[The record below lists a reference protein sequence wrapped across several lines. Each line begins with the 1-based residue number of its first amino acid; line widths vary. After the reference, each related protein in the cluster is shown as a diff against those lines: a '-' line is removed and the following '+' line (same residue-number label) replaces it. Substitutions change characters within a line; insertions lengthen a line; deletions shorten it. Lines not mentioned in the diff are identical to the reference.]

1 MLGELF
7 SSGCAW
13 QPYPDSIEGSGFLH
27 KKNASAGQ
35 VDLDKPVAIYPESR
49 YHRLYESLAGFHLY
63 METIAYER
71 STIEVKQ
78 PESGPLDFQVMIIIP
93 RHWSNTSC
101 FQTRMWYFTPPC
113 SAPLRIQEPPPD
125 KIRRIDGLSIP
136 IPQVIGRLLGEIP
149 DSWNM
154 FVTDP

>member
-1 MLGELF
+1 MFFLVTLIAFIAFRCGLNAFKVELTKAPKCWENFSLLAVLGSRILTPLK
-7 SSGCAW
+7 G
-13 QPYPDSIEGSGFLH
+13 QGFCT
-27 KKNASAGQ
+27 KKSASAGQ

-93 RHWSNTSC
+93 RH
-101 FQTRMWYFTPPC
+101 
-113 SAPLRIQEPPPD
+113 
-125 KIRRIDGLSIP
+125 
-136 IPQVIGRLLGEIP
+136 
-149 DSWNM
+149 
-154 FVTDP
+154 